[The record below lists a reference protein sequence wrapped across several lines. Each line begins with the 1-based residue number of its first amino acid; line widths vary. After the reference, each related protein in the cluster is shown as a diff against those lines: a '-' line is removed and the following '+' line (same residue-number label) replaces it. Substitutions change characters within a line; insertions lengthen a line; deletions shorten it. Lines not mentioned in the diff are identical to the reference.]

1 MRTYMRQAVAA
12 VLAVLPIASA
22 ITPRQMIAAP
32 RRSALSPNP
41 SGEIGVFSSTTYS
54 WEDHESATTWN
65 IMNLTTGEISLLY
78 QGSDISEIVWVGPS
92 DTSILYI
99 NGTNEEDDGG
109 ISIYGGDITAID
121 EAYFIASLPA
131 PYSGLKAVVTPSGDI
146 NFLLNCLA
154 WPNGTAYNEALVE
167 EPVSTARIYDS
178 IYVRHWDTWLSERKY
193 AVFAGTLT
201 GGDEYSFSGDLT
213 NLVTGI
219 GNVTRAES
227 PVQPF
232 GDSGDYDITP
242 DGSTVAFLTK
252 NVDLPLANS
261 TSSQIYLVPHDG
273 SRKAVPING
282 FSGAS
287 TPPNAQG
294 ASAHPTFSPDG
305 SKIAYFQMDQI
316 SYESDKNKIYVADV
330 DYENFNIT
338 VLAEAWDST
347 PDQVAWANDGRS
359 LFVAAPDLG
368 NERIFEI
375 PLTAGANFEPTNIT
389 NQGVVAGYS
398 LLPNGDIL
406 VSDSKIWSSR
416 DFYIISQEGEVVND
430 LFHANQ
436 VDPELAGLGPR
447 DVSEFYTLGS
457 FTSVQSW
464 IVYPEGFDPGKKY
477 PLAFIVHGG
486 PQGGHYNSWSTR
498 WNFKVWADQG
508 YVVIA
513 PNPTGST
520 GWGMAFQDAIQ
531 NNWGSYP
538 YEDLVACWEY
548 VNSTLDYVDTENGI
562 EAGASYGGFMTNW
575 IQGHDLGRRFKAL
588 VTHDGVTN
596 MVGQYATEELWFT
609 QRDMNGTL
617 WANRDH
623 YEQWN
628 PINFIDNWA
637 TPHFVVHNDLDF
649 RLPVSEGLML
659 FNILQEKGVPSKF
672 LNFPDENHWVLNQE
686 NSLVWH
692 REIFDWINH
701 YSGISG

>member
-1 MRTYMRQAVAA
+1 
-12 VLAVLPIASA
+12 
-22 ITPRQMIAAP
+22 
-32 RRSALSPNP
+32 
-41 SGEIGVFSSTTYS
+41 
-54 WEDHESATTWN
+54 
-65 IMNLTTGEISLLY
+65 MNLTTGEISLLY
-78 QGSDISEIVWVGPS
+78 NGSDISEIVFVGPTN
-92 DTSILYI
+92 TSILYI

-109 ISIYGGDITAID
+109 ISIYGGDITALD
-121 EAYFIASLPA
+121 DAYLITSLPA

-146 NFLLNCLA
+146 NFLLNSLA
-154 WPNGTAYNEALVE
+154 WPNGTAYNEAVVE
-167 EPVSTARIYDS
+167 EPLSTARIYDS
-178 IYVRHWDTWLSERKY
+178 IYVRHWDTWLTERKY

-201 GGDEYSFSGDLT
+201 GGYQYSFSGNLT
-213 NLVTGI
+213 NLVSGI
-219 GNVTRAES
+219 SNVTRAES

-232 GDSGDYDITP
+232 GDSGDYDISP

-252 NVDLPLANS
+252 NVDLPLANF
-261 TSSQIYLVPHDG
+261 TSSQIYLVPHNG
-273 SRKAVPING
+273 SSGAIPING

-287 TPPNAQG
+287 TPPNARG
-294 ASAHPTFSPDG
+294 ASAQPHFSPDG
-305 SKIAYFQMDQI
+305 SKIAYFQMDGI

-338 VLAEAWDST
+338 VLAEDWDST
-347 PDQVAWANDGRS
+347 PDQMAWSGDASS

-375 PLTAGANFEPTNIT
+375 PLSAPADFEPTNIT
-389 NQGVVAGYS
+389 DAGVVASYYV
-398 LLPNGDIL
+398 LPDGNLL
-406 VSDSKIWSSR
+406 VSDSKIWTSR
-416 DFYIISQEGEVVND
+416 DFYIISPEGALVTD
-430 LFHANQ
+430 LFRANL
-436 VDPELAGLGPR
+436 VDPELAGLGPE
-447 DVSEFYTLGS
+447 DVSEFYTQGN
-457 FTSVQSW
+457 FTQVQSW
-464 IVYPEGFDPGKKY
+464 LIFPEGFDANKTY

-508 YVVIA
+508 YVVVA

-538 YEDLVACWEY
+538 YEDLVAVWNY
-548 VNSTLDYVDTENGI
+548 VDSNLDYIDTQNGI
-562 EAGASYGGFMTNW
+562 EAGASYGGYMTNW
-575 IQGHDLGRRFKAL
+575 IQGHDLGRKFKAL

-609 QRDMNGTL
+609 QHDMNGTL
-617 WANRDH
+617 WDNRDH
-623 YEQWN
+623 FERWN
-628 PINFIDNWA
+628 PINHIHNWA

-659 FNILQEKGVPSKF
+659 FNILQERGVPSKF
-672 LNFPDENHWVLNQE
+672 LNFADENHWVLNRE
-686 NSLVWH
+686 NSIVWH